1 MAPKTNPGAKLRQ
14 EGTSEDLQR
23 TFVREQQESKAGP
36 PPSVWE
42 GYSNAIPKGSLPWCP
57 GGGGCRSQGASK
69 RENWEALKIET
80 WGNVVQRLRTRC
92 SLNPNFFICH
102 HNRGKVF
109 LNLCFTDEEIEG
121 HLLIWIK

>member
-57 GGGGCRSQGASK
+57 GGGVQKSGSFKERKLGSPKDRDVGQCGAAVKNTLQSESQ
-69 RENWEALKIET
+69 L
-80 WGNVVQRLRTRC
+80 
-92 SLNPNFFICH
+92 F
-102 HNRGKVF
+102 
-109 LNLCFTDEEIEG
+109 
-121 HLLIWIK
+121 HLPS